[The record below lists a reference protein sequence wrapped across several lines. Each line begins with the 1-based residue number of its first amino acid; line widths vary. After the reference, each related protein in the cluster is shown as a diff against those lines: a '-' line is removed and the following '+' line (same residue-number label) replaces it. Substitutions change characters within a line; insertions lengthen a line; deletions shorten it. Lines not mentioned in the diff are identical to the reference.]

1 MGLQYIPTG
10 TANATLFVNFDT
22 LVTSLCDVP
31 QAGLFT
37 SIVNA
42 GRDAKSTTIMNL
54 DGREDDA
61 LLSIIS
67 TRFNVRRTRWDGTTC
82 RQESA
87 IRSAIPAFRCKRGT
101 FDSNLAAFKAS
112 ARVGSDCQL
121 VQSIRDQPALENEC
135 YPWLRDQLPQ
145 DCSLLDSPDRYVEAL
160 PDACK
165 GQLEL
170 VP

>member
-1 MGLQYIPTG
+1 MCSTMGRAAVIALGGLWLIFGSACSNSPDAQSTCDAYARVFADVA
-10 TANATLFVNFDT
+10 ANT
-22 LVTSLCDVP
+22 
-31 QAGLFT
+31 
-37 SIVNA
+37 
-42 GRDAKSTTIMNL
+42 
-54 DGREDDA
+54 
-61 LLSIIS
+61 
-67 TRFNVRRTRWDGTTC
+67 
-82 RQESA
+82 
-87 IRSAIPAFRCKRGT
+87 CKRGT

-145 DCSLLDSPDRYVEAL
+145 DCSLLDSPDRYVEAP